1 MGKIVGLWLS
11 FFFFFIKVI
20 QQKIEKKELLFAA
33 NTNVLAL
40 IYKRLETD
48 RKS

>member
-11 FFFFFIKVI
+11 FSFPLIKVI
-20 QQKIEKKELLFAA
+20 QQKIEKKELLLAA
-33 NTNVLAL
+33 NTNALTL